1 MQTIKRKLT
10 MLYDAIIVGGSFA
23 GLSAAL
29 QIARARRNVL
39 VIDAGSPRNR
49 FASHAHGML
58 AQDGK
63 PGTEILATAAK
74 QLLAYPTAQI
84 FKCKATAV
92 ARKGNDFVVEVEDGA
107 RWFTSRRLL
116 LATGV
121 ADNLPDVPGLQ
132 ERWGSTVLHC
142 PYCHGYEL
150 GGGPIGVLG
159 VSAMSVHQALV
170 VADWGD
176 VTLFAGKAV
185 SIDEEQRA
193 MLARRKVKVEP
204 VAVAALEGDA
214 LAIDVGL
221 VDGRRI
227 ALRAVFVGGGVR
239 PVSPFAQML
248 GCAMDETPMGQTVQ
262 TDALKQTTVPGVYAA
277 GDAAGMR
284 HSISLAAGDGAL
296 AGTMLHQSLVAEDA
310 RG

>member
-1 MQTIKRKLT
+1 

-49 FASHAHGML
+49 FASHSHGL
-58 AQDGK
+58 LGRDGA
-63 PGTEILATAAK
+63 PGADILATAAQ
-74 QLLAYPTAQI
+74 QLLAYPTARI

-92 ARKGNDFVVEVEDGA
+92 IRKGDDFVVEIDDGA
-107 RWFTSRRLL
+107 RWFTGRRLL

-121 ADNLPDVPGLQ
+121 ADNLPEVTGLQ
-132 ERWGSTVLHC
+132 ERWGRTVLHC

-176 VTLFAGKAV
+176 VTLFAGE
-185 SIDEEQRA
+185 SIHIDDEQRA
-193 MLARRKVKVEP
+193 MLARRKVTVEA

-214 LAIDVGL
+214 PAIDVRL
-221 VDGRRI
+221 VDGRRV
-227 ALRAVFVGGGVR
+227 ALRGVFVGGGVR
-239 PVSPFAQML
+239 PASPLAQVL
-248 GCAMDETPMGQTVQ
+248 GCAMDETPMGLTVH

-277 GDAAGMR
+277 GDAASMR
-284 HSISLAAGDGAL
+284 HSISGAAGDGAL
-296 AGTMLHQSLVAEDA
+296 AGVMLHQSLIAEETREAIAPA
-310 RG
+310 R